1 MRGIKFRGKLVS
13 SEWVAGNLSI
23 LSRQYRNI
31 LPGSYISNS
40 GGSPFAYRVLPDTV
54 GQYTGLKDKNDVEIY
69 EGDIVC
75 VFEVYVHEVI
85 FQDGAFGYI
94 TNDDFIPFGHNCY
107 FNWIN
112 GKSDDIEVVGN
123 VHDDK

>member
-1 MRGIKFRGKLVS
+1 MAICQYYRDSIEIFYLDHIYQTLVGI
-13 SEWVAGNLSI
+13 
-23 LSRQYRNI
+23 
-31 LPGSYISNS
+31 
-40 GGSPFAYRVLPDTV
+40 
-54 GQYTGLKDKNDVEIY
+54 LKDKNDVEIY
-69 EGDIVC
+69 EDDLVC
-75 VFEVYVHEVI
+75 IFEVYIHEVI

-112 GKSDDIEVVGN
+112 GKSDDIKVVGN